1 MAQINLQDYYPDF
14 YNKDYIIEAPEEV
27 LKVMLESKRK
37 DAAYQRKRYR
47 YKAYYSW
54 DRDDGIEYATFLKAL
69 TPQDIYEQRELLE
82 TIRLA
87 LQSLSEKQAR
97 RVRAHFFFGMS
108 FSEIADAEGVHRSQI
123 TRSVNRAM
131 EQLAIFLKNHY
142 R

>member
-1 MAQINLQDYYPDF
+1 MAQINLRDYYPDF

-37 DAAYQRKRYR
+37 DTAYHRKRYR
-47 YKAYYSW
+47 YKAYYSL

-69 TPQDIYEQRELLE
+69 TPQDICEQRELLE

-87 LQSLSEKQAR
+87 LQSLPEKQAR

-108 FSEIADAEGVHRSQI
+108 FSEIADTEGVHRSQI